1 MATLITIAGADFSAN
16 SVGFIAPVT
25 SGLLGWWYLGGSVAE
40 TQQDRA
46 GIADA
51 TLSGSPTI
59 GDGYVSFGG
68 YSSGQY
74 LTTQISEVD
83 AMTLIVVARST
94 EAAHSGTDLPMF
106 ISNYGTDAGNG
117 GTPLGASIY
126 ISAGTV
132 PAGTIRLAAGQNNNG
147 TIQTQTATTFSTS
160 TSTSWNMYAGTLADT
175 SEVTSTT
182 GNDRTLY
189 NLTTDQTNSSSN
201 YPRVVHSANKMRIG
215 AGYSSSFTGSCDVA
229 MAALYSGVLTGTQ
242 LETIYQAVKT
252 RLAALHSITI

>member
-25 SGLLGWWYLGGSVAE
+25 SGLLGWWYLGGSVAQ

-51 TLSGSPTI
+51 TLAGSPTI

-74 LTTQISEVD
+74 LTTQVTEVD
-83 AMTLIVVARST
+83 AMTMIVVARST
-94 EAAHSGTDLPMF
+94 EAAHTGTDLPMF
-106 ISNYGTDAGNG
+106 VGNYGADAGNG
-117 GTPLGASIY
+117 GALIGSSIY

-132 PAGTIRLAAGQNNNG
+132 PAGTTRLGAGQNNNG
-147 TIQTQTATTFSTS
+147 TIQAQIATTFSTA
-160 TSTSWNMYAGTLADT
+160 TATSWNMYAGTLADT
-175 SEVTSTT
+175 SEVTTTT
-182 GNDRTLY
+182 GNARILY
-189 NLTTDQTNSSSN
+189 NLTTDQSNETSN
-201 YPRVVHSANKMRIG
+201 YPRVSHSVNKMRIG

-229 MAALYSGVLTGTQ
+229 MAAFYSGVLTPTQ